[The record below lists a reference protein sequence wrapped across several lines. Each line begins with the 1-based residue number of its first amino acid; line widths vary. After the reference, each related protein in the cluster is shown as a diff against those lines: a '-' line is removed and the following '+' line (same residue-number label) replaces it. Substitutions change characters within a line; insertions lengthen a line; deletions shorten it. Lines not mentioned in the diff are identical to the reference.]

1 MGKYCGSVDVDTTLR
16 EVGAYCESGFRGTHE
31 YASFCFLR
39 KLEKSYYILPEILDF
54 FRRDLE

>member
-1 MGKYCGSVDVDTTLR
+1 MDKYCGSVNVDTTLR

-39 KLEKSYYILPEILDF
+39 KLSSKYTVKAVIL
-54 FRRDLE
+54 